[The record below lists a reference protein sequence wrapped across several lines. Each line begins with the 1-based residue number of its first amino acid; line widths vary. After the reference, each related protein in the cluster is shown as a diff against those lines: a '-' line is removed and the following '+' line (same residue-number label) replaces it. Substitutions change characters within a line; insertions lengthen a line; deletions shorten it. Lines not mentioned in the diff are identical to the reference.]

1 MFGDLLSRPFWG
13 VVRGCLERRIGA
25 AVRETDAESEGRE
38 RCNALCG
45 SREPTLER
53 KNRTGIE
60 IFILQIEKITLS
72 LQSKN
77 ETSRDRAVGSSSGS

>member
-38 RCNALCG
+38 GVMCCV
-45 SREPTLER
+45 
-53 KNRTGIE
+53 
-60 IFILQIEKITLS
+60 
-72 LQSKN
+72 
-77 ETSRDRAVGSSSGS
+77 AVGSRCRAGEIGSVLKILFCRLKK